1 MSTGDTTARNSRASD
16 FSADFTTASLL
27 IKVGATTVATH
38 TLAGFGAPATG
49 VITAAAIAD
58 QTYSSGGTISSAVL
72 TDTAGE
78 YTLTVGIA
86 ASGADV
92 IFDTLTAVI
101 GGTSKINS
109 LTVTFP
115 A

>member
-16 FSADFTTASLL
+16 FSADFTTASLA

-49 VITAAAIAD
+49 VITGASITD
-58 QTYSSGGTISSAVL
+58 QTYSAGGTISSAEL
-72 TDTAGE
+72 TDTAGT
-78 YTLTVGIA
+78 YTLTVGTA
-86 ASGADV
+86 GSGADV
-92 IFDTLTAVI
+92 IFDTLTAVN
-101 GGTSKINS
+101 GGTSKINT

>member
-16 FSADFTTASLL
+16 FSADYTTASLL

-49 VITAAAIAD
+49 VITADPIAD
-58 QTYSSGGTISSAVL
+58 ETYSAGGTISSAEL
-72 TDTAGE
+72 TDAAGT

-92 IFDTLTAVI
+92 IFDTLTSVL
-101 GGTSKINS
+101 GGTSKVNS
-109 LTVTFP
+109 LAVTFP

>member
-16 FSADFTTASLL
+16 FSADYTTASLL

-49 VITAAAIAD
+49 VITADPIAD
-58 QTYSSGGTISSAVL
+58 ETYSAGGTISSAEL
-72 TDTAGE
+72 TDAAGT

-92 IFDTLTAVI
+92 IFDTLTAVL

-109 LTVTFP
+109 LAVTFP

>member
-16 FSADFTTASLL
+16 FSADYTAASLL

-49 VITAAAIAD
+49 VITADPIAD
-58 QTYSSGGTISSAVL
+58 ETYSAGGTISSAEL
-72 TDTAGE
+72 TDAAGT

-92 IFDTLTAVI
+92 IFDTLTAVL
-101 GGTSKINS
+101 GGTSKVNS
-109 LTVTFP
+109 LAVTFP